1 MNSKERREARYKR
14 RAAKRKAR
22 KEKRAKDLGGIEG
35 TLSFD
40 KLFAAGRKCCKGV
53 RWKTSVQNFEAHLFS
68 RTAVTAR
75 QLREGK
81 WKPRKYISFILS
93 ERGKTRPIDAPHILD
108 RQVYKALTENVLLPL
123 YKPDMIYNNGAS
135 LKGKGLSFSQR
146 MLTRDIQSFV
156 KKYGWN
162 GHILLLDL
170 KQFFPSIPHWALY
183 DRHSR
188 LLLDKRLK
196 QVADKVVTSNG
207 KDKGMPLG
215 VEPSQIEMVSML
227 SAFDNFIKCQLRIHQ
242 MGHYMDDYYLI
253 IPPDRDVQKVIDA
266 VMRKAGEVGITVST
280 RKTKVIPVGKPFR
293 YCKVK
298 YTLMKTNAVVINGC
312 RDAMKRYRR
321 KLKAF
326 ANKLTDRKMDL
337 FDLWA
342 SVNSVLA
349 YYKRYR
355 DHGRL
360 LKARRLFYAIFGFE
374 ANYNE
379 FVKRSRHN
387 GLCSA

>member
-1 MNSKERREARYKR
+1 M
-14 RAAKRKAR
+14 
-22 KEKRAKDLGGIEG
+22 
-35 TLSFD
+35 SFD
-40 KLFAAGRKCCKGV
+40 KLFTAGRKCCRGV

-68 RTAVTAR
+68 RTAVTTR

-81 WKPRKYISFILS
+81 WKPRKYISFMLS

-146 MLTRDIQSFV
+146 MLTRDLQSFV
-156 KKYGWN
+156 RRYGWN

-170 KQFFPSIPHWALY
+170 KQFFPSIPHWALL
-183 DRHSR
+183 DRHKK
-188 LLLDKRLK
+188 LLLDAHLK
-196 QVADKVVTSNG
+196 QIADKVVSSNG
-207 KDKGMPLG
+207 RDLGMPLG

-227 SAFDNFIKCQLRIHQ
+227 SAFDNYIKCQLRIRH

-253 IPPDRDVQKVIDA
+253 IPPDRNVREVIAA
-266 VMRKAGEVGITVST
+266 VMQKADEVGITVST
-280 RKTKVIPVGKPFR
+280 RKTKVITVGRPFR

-298 YTLMKTNAVVINGC
+298 YTLTKTNAVVINGC

-326 ANKLTDRKMDL
+326 AHKLSEKKMDIS
-337 FDLWA
+337 DLWS

-349 YYKRYR
+349 YYRRYH

-379 FVKRSRHN
+379 FIKRCRHN
-387 GLCSA
+387 EICSA